1 MDVAETKTHGKNL
14 LASFGVR
21 RRNFRVQV
29 VSGLRK
35 IRHYLF
41 FVLLLFFLWIRLL
54 SYSLEKN
61 IFNRDLPSV
70 NVLLGERL
78 DMDQSMI
85 QYYKAIGL
93 LQTTIANATTLDEA
107 MRASLK
113 TVTDNSGADSA
124 VIWYATDTDDGVILR
139 PYFWIGPIDLTSR
152 KHAPGDGSVGRVFES
167 GQAERLF
174 EFDPLQDV
182 ETAIDFKGMPVS
194 SMICVPFTSTAEDLG
209 VIQFVNGPDSEPFND
224 EVADVAEILAMMAAI
239 AISENETLLEPWEP
253 GEPVMELRDI
263 TREFQNGDIV
273 TKVLKGVNLDVYE
286 GEFLVLLGESGCG
299 KSTLLNIIGGMDSA
313 TSGSFSYLGQD
324 LSNATQEEL
333 TDFRR
338 DNIGF
343 IFQSYNLMPNL
354 TALQNLKLIAELV
367 EDPMDS
373 DEALEIVGLEERK
386 KNYPSQMSGG
396 QQQRVSI
403 ARALVKN
410 PKVILADEPTAALD
424 YATSI
429 EVLQVME
436 EIIKKGTTMVMV
448 THNEEITRMANRVVR
463 MRDGRMHEVTINRH
477 PAHATD
483 LVW

>member
-1 MDVAETKTHGKNL
+1 MDNSAL
-14 LASFGVR
+14 
-21 RRNFRVQV
+21 QV
-29 VSGLRK
+29 
-35 IRHYLF
+35 
-41 FVLLLFFLWIRLL
+41 
-54 SYSLEKN
+54 
-61 IFNRDLPSV
+61 
-70 NVLLGERL
+70 
-78 DMDQSMI
+78 
-85 QYYKAIGL
+85 YKAIGRV
-93 LQTTIANATTLDEA
+93 QNIIANASTLDEA
-107 MRASLK
+107 LQESLK
-113 TVTDNSGADSA
+113 AIVEHAGADGGA
-124 VIWYATDTDDGVILR
+124 IWYADKTDENKLR
-139 PYFWIGPIDLTSR
+139 PFFWIGPVDLTSR
-152 KHAPGDGSVGRVFES
+152 SHVLGDGSVGRVFES
-167 GQAERLF
+167 QKAERLF
-174 EFDPLQDV
+174 EFDPMQDV
-182 ETAIDFKGMPVS
+182 ETAIDFKGMPVG
-194 SMICVPFTSTAEDLG
+194 SMVCVPFSNNVEDLG
-209 VIQFVNGPDSEPFND
+209 VIQFVNGVESGSFTD
-224 EVADVAEILAMMAAI
+224 EGADVMEIMAMMAAI
-239 AISENETLLEPWEP
+239 AIEDNEALAEPWEP
-253 GEPVMELRDI
+253 GKVVMELRDI

-313 TSGSFSYLGQD
+313 TSGTFEYLGQD

-367 EDPMDS
+367 NEPMDS

-410 PKVILADEPTAALD
+410 PKIILADEPTAALD

-429 EVLQVME
+429 EVLQVLE
-436 EIIKKGTTMVMV
+436 EVVKGGTTMVMV
-448 THNEEITRMANRVVR
+448 THNEEITRMADRVVR
-463 MRDGRMHEVTINRH
+463 MRDGRMHEVTINRR

>member
-1 MDVAETKTHGKNL
+1 MDNSAL
-14 LASFGVR
+14 
-21 RRNFRVQV
+21 QV
-29 VSGLRK
+29 
-35 IRHYLF
+35 
-41 FVLLLFFLWIRLL
+41 
-54 SYSLEKN
+54 
-61 IFNRDLPSV
+61 
-70 NVLLGERL
+70 
-78 DMDQSMI
+78 
-85 QYYKAIGL
+85 YKAIGRV
-93 LQTTIANATTLDEA
+93 QNIIANASTLDEA
-107 MRASLK
+107 LQESLK
-113 TVTDNSGADSA
+113 AIVEHAGADGGA
-124 VIWYATDTDDGVILR
+124 IWYADKTDENKLR
-139 PYFWIGPIDLTSR
+139 PFFWIGPVDLTSR
-152 KHAPGDGSVGRVFES
+152 SHVPGDGSVGRVFES
-167 GQAERLF
+167 QKAERLF
-174 EFDPLQDV
+174 EFDPMQDV
-182 ETAIDFKGMPVS
+182 ETAIDFKGMPVG
-194 SMICVPFTSTAEDLG
+194 SMVCVPFSNNVEDLG
-209 VIQFVNGPDSEPFND
+209 VIQFVNGTESGSFTD
-224 EVADVAEILAMMAAI
+224 EGADVVEIMAMMAAI
-239 AISENETLLEPWEP
+239 AIEDNEALAEPWAP
-253 GEPVMELRDI
+253 GKIVMELRDI

-313 TSGSFSYLGQD
+313 TSGTFEYLGQD
-324 LSNATQEEL
+324 LSNATQQEL

-367 EDPMDS
+367 KEPMDS

-410 PKVILADEPTAALD
+410 PKIILADEPTAALD

-429 EVLQVME
+429 EVLQVLE
-436 EIIKKGTTMVMV
+436 EVVKGGTTMVMV
-448 THNEEITRMANRVVR
+448 THNEEITRMADRIVR
-463 MRDGRMHEVTINRH
+463 MRDGRMHEVTINRR